1 MKINRLKIHNFKI
14 FDDVEIDFRE
24 NAANVFCGKNGF
36 GKTSVFDALELLF
49 TGRIKRYADWV
60 EKCHNAQLHFDT
72 GKPLVHDESTKED
85 VYITAEIEF
94 SEGVFCITRKEAF
107 SNIRNPLNFDYI
119 FNDIYCV
126 RRGSEVREQIPQ
138 EFLSVASTYNILN
151 YQSQEQATDFLKS
164 KEEERTSV
172 ISILFQTKAYDDII
186 DRLTKGRKTL
196 DGISRDYEGRYKAIQ
211 DDIDKITKHFT
222 FQKGQAAQSE
232 YQRLFVKD
240 GIEWDKEYPSTSISD
255 VEAIIAKDGE
265 LDRLQYYL
273 HHREEYGQYL
283 INKSVEY
290 SLAND
295 LHNVVTYL
303 LKGKSQ
309 ERLIKEYADYKHL
322 FVDKYATLSLDNIG
336 KTTIKTSPLLNEYL
350 EDEVIAN
357 LEERR
362 QTIVRTISSC
372 DKLQNAYS
380 QILQSRNVMAS
391 SISVLNVSDC
401 PLCGHS
407 YQSKEELLKT
417 IGDYDEVLK
426 EHTKKIGETV
436 SVMFDDFK
444 KIFFSKIIQPL
455 ERHFVENSITNDFY
469 QQYILYKR
477 QENDR
482 YVAAIINR
490 IGENVDLHKSI
501 EDLKNDIQA
510 ILVSWTNDVDSK
522 IEVEILNSIHS
533 RYSKYIGDGI
543 TDEMIEAKRQY
554 LISICSRQG
563 AKYLQT
569 KNAEKKKVEKVVE
582 AARRKSKYLH
592 DILAKVKNQR
602 SEYVKQLISDI
613 EILFYIYSGR
623 IMQDSSYGRGV
634 FMKMF
639 TSARERQRLIFVS
652 GKYDSQVDVLYN
664 MSSGQLVSIAIA
676 FLLSLN
682 KLYDNSKFLAIDD
695 PVQTIDDINFWG
707 LIETIRHEFYGY
719 NLFVSTH
726 EDNYASLLR
735 YKLENLGVRTK
746 AYDMKNINYRQH
758 QQ

>member
-1 MKINRLKIHNFKI
+1 
-14 FDDVEIDFRE
+14 
-24 NAANVFCGKNGF
+24 
-36 GKTSVFDALELLF
+36 
-49 TGRIKRYADWV
+49 
-60 EKCHNAQLHFDT
+60 
-72 GKPLVHDESTKED
+72 
-85 VYITAEIEF
+85 
-94 SEGVFCITRKEAF
+94 
-107 SNIRNPLNFDYI
+107 
-119 FNDIYCV
+119 
-126 RRGSEVREQIPQ
+126 
-138 EFLSVASTYNILN
+138 
-151 YQSQEQATDFLKS
+151 
-164 KEEERTSV
+164 
-172 ISILFQTKAYDDII
+172 
-186 DRLTKGRKTL
+186 
-196 DGISRDYEGRYKAIQ
+196 
-211 DDIDKITKHFT
+211 
-222 FQKGQAAQSE
+222 
-232 YQRLFVKD
+232 
-240 GIEWDKEYPSTSISD
+240 
-255 VEAIIAKDGE
+255 
-265 LDRLQYYL
+265 
-273 HHREEYGQYL
+273 
-283 INKSVEY
+283 
-290 SLAND
+290 
-295 LHNVVTYL
+295 
-303 LKGKSQ
+303 
-309 ERLIKEYADYKHL
+309 
-322 FVDKYATLSLDNIG
+322 
-336 KTTIKTSPLLNEYL
+336 
-350 EDEVIAN
+350 
-357 LEERR
+357 
-362 QTIVRTISSC
+362 
-372 DKLQNAYS
+372 
-380 QILQSRNVMAS
+380 MAS

>member
-1 MKINRLKIHNFKI
+1 M
-14 FDDVEIDFRE
+14 
-24 NAANVFCGKNGF
+24 
-36 GKTSVFDALELLF
+36 
-49 TGRIKRYADWV
+49 
-60 EKCHNAQLHFDT
+60 
-72 GKPLVHDESTKED
+72 
-85 VYITAEIEF
+85 
-94 SEGVFCITRKEAF
+94 
-107 SNIRNPLNFDYI
+107 
-119 FNDIYCV
+119 
-126 RRGSEVREQIPQ
+126 
-138 EFLSVASTYNILN
+138 
-151 YQSQEQATDFLKS
+151 
-164 KEEERTSV
+164 
-172 ISILFQTKAYDDII
+172 FQTKAYDDII
-186 DRLTKGRKTL
+186 DRLTNTRKTL

-222 FQKGQAAQSE
+222 FQKGQTAQSE

-255 VEAIIAKDGE
+255 IEAVIAKDGE
-265 LDRLQYYL
+265 LDNLQYYL
-273 HHREEYGQYL
+273 HHREEYRLYR
-283 INKSVEY
+283 INKLVEY

-295 LHNVVTYL
+295 LHNVITYL

-322 FVDKYATLSLDNIG
+322 FADKYAALSLGNIG
-336 KTTIKTSPLLNEYL
+336 KTPINTSPLLNEYI
-350 EDEVIAN
+350 EDEVIAK

-372 DKLQNAYS
+372 DKLQNSYS
-380 QILQSRNVMAS
+380 QILQNRNVMIS
-391 SISVLNVSDC
+391 SISVLNLSDC

-407 YQSKEELLKT
+407 YQSKEELLNT

-455 ERHFVENSITNDFY
+455 ERHFAENNITNDFY

-490 IGENVDLHKSI
+490 IRVNVDLHKSI

-510 ILVSWTNDVDSK
+510 ILLSWTNDVDSK
-522 IEVEILNSIHS
+522 IEVGILNSIHS

-563 AKYLQT
+563 AKYFQT

-582 AARRKSKYLH
+582 AAKKKSKYLH
-592 DILAKVKNQR
+592 GILAKVKNQR

-623 IMQDSSYGRGV
+623 IMQDSFYGRGV
-634 FMKMF
+634 FMKML

-735 YKLENLGVRTK
+735 YKLENLGIQVK
-746 AYDMKNINYRQH
+746 AYDMKNINYIQH
-758 QQ
+758 Q

>member
-1 MKINRLKIHNFKI
+1 M
-14 FDDVEIDFRE
+14 
-24 NAANVFCGKNGF
+24 
-36 GKTSVFDALELLF
+36 
-49 TGRIKRYADWV
+49 
-60 EKCHNAQLHFDT
+60 
-72 GKPLVHDESTKED
+72 
-85 VYITAEIEF
+85 
-94 SEGVFCITRKEAF
+94 
-107 SNIRNPLNFDYI
+107 
-119 FNDIYCV
+119 
-126 RRGSEVREQIPQ
+126 
-138 EFLSVASTYNILN
+138 
-151 YQSQEQATDFLKS
+151 
-164 KEEERTSV
+164 
-172 ISILFQTKAYDDII
+172 
-186 DRLTKGRKTL
+186 
-196 DGISRDYEGRYKAIQ
+196 
-211 DDIDKITKHFT
+211 
-222 FQKGQAAQSE
+222 
-232 YQRLFVKD
+232 
-240 GIEWDKEYPSTSISD
+240 
-255 VEAIIAKDGE
+255 
-265 LDRLQYYL
+265 
-273 HHREEYGQYL
+273 
-283 INKSVEY
+283 
-290 SLAND
+290 
-295 LHNVVTYL
+295 
-303 LKGKSQ
+303 
-309 ERLIKEYADYKHL
+309 
-322 FVDKYATLSLDNIG
+322 
-336 KTTIKTSPLLNEYL
+336 
-350 EDEVIAN
+350 
-357 LEERR
+357 
-362 QTIVRTISSC
+362 
-372 DKLQNAYS
+372 
-380 QILQSRNVMAS
+380 
-391 SISVLNVSDC
+391 
-401 PLCGHS
+401 
-407 YQSKEELLKT
+407 
-417 IGDYDEVLK
+417 
-426 EHTKKIGETV
+426 
-436 SVMFDDFK
+436 
-444 KIFFSKIIQPL
+444 
-455 ERHFVENSITNDFY
+455 
-469 QQYILYKR
+469 YKR

-554 LISICSRQG
+554 LISICSRQD